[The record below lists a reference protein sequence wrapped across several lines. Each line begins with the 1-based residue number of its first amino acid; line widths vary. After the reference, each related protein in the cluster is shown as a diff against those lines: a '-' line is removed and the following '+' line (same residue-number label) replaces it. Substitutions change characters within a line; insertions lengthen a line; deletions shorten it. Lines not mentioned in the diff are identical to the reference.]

1 MAALREAHSVSCY
14 MINFDENCV
23 SFFFGQRMRNTER
36 RRARGSPY
44 GKGCR
49 AQPCIQ
55 KALQNARRRSAHHR
69 NTIRILF
76 VHNGVSYAS
85 ITTAKNATVRIAH
98 KGCLLNFNAGMRQ
111 TDTLPH
117 DSSHQSPQAVNNHHI
132 AFQSPHWRVRYRL
145 PQIQDKSA

>member
-1 MAALREAHSVSCY
+1 MVALREARNVSYC
-14 MINFDENCV
+14 MISFDENWL
-23 SFFFGQRMRNTER
+23 SFFFGQRTQNIER
-36 RRARGSPY
+36 RRGRENPY

-49 AQPCIQ
+49 AQPWAQ
-55 KALQNARRRSAHHR
+55 MALQNARRPSPQHR
-69 NTIRILF
+69 NNIRILF

-85 ITTAKNATVRIAH
+85 ITIAKNATVRIAR

-145 PQIQDKSA
+145 PQIQDRSA